1 MILGKKGRELV
12 WPLPTRVK
20 PFNGLIRTQL
30 IRRPKRADN
39 LVSLG
44 RFGSRCSKAQRWA
57 NMAQGLGET
66 NMEPA
71 RGFFGR
77 GRAGPGALNSLIAY
91 YSDIVRSIVA
101 S

>member
-1 MILGKKGRELV
+1 MGKKGRVLV
-12 WPLPTRVK
+12 CLCQHGVEPY
-20 PFNGLIRTQL
+20 NGLIRTQP

>member
-1 MILGKKGRELV
+1 MLKGGFCS
-12 WPLPTRVK
+12 RVD
-20 PFNGLIRTQL
+20 FT
-30 IRRPKRADN
+30 
-39 LVSLG
+39 
-44 RFGSRCSKAQRWA
+44 AQKWA